1 MRREHMRRTYDDA
14 NDGSG
19 VLSALALSF
28 AVLAVVVGGALLGAL
43 LRSLLPEHHISDES
57 KDVVKTGIG
66 LLATMSAFV
75 LGLLIASTKSAFDI
89 KAGEVKEM
97 VAKVVLLDRGV
108 RQYGPETRPIREL
121 IQRAMVSMVNLS
133 WLESE
138 SQANSRLPT
147 EGAPTAGSIEDVQ
160 QMLRALSPTN
170 DTQRAVQSRTLQ
182 LSNDL
187 AQTRWLLFAQRGS
200 AIPIPF
206 LAVLVWW
213 LAVIFGTLGLFA
225 PRNKTVYSI
234 IFVFALSVS
243 SAIYLILAL
252 DQPFEGLLRISD
264 GPLRIAISQL
274 SQ

>member
-57 KDVVKTGIG
+57 KLVVKTGIG
-66 LLATMSAFV
+66 LLATMSALV

-89 KAGEVKEM
+89 KAGEIKEIA
-97 VAKVVLLDRGV
+97 AKIMLLDRSL

-121 IQRAMVSMVNLS
+121 IQRALVSMVNLS
-133 WLESE
+133 LVESE
-138 SQANSRLPT
+138 SHANSRVPT
-147 EGAPTAGSIEDVQ
+147 EGAPTAGSTEEVQ
-160 QMLRALSPTN
+160 QMLRELSPTN

-182 LSNDL
+182 LTNDL

-200 AIPIPF
+200 AIPMPF
-206 LAVLVWW
+206 LTVVVGQGFCILGRCTRAHPR
-213 LAVIFGTLGLFA
+213 VIMRG
-225 PRNKTVYSI
+225 S
-234 IFVFALSVS
+234 
-243 SAIYLILAL
+243 
-252 DQPFEGLLRISD
+252 
-264 GPLRIAISQL
+264 
-274 SQ
+274 